1 MPKRSLPA
9 FENERVRLRLL
20 CSDDLP
26 LTLRW
31 RNQDHIRRWFFFSD
45 LIAPEQ
51 HAHWFEQYQERD
63 DDFVFIIED
72 IQAGGQPVGQV
83 ALYHIDWGEKRAEF
97 GRLMIG
103 EASAAGKGL
112 AFAATQLVLKV
123 AFQDLALRE
132 TYLEVYADNVRAITI
147 YEAMGFQTIAQRED
161 IRIMSITSA
170 RYIWKA
176 ARKSPAGSEPARG
189 LEPAK

>member
-1 MPKRSLPA
+1 
-9 FENERVRLRLL
+9 
-20 CSDDLP
+20 
-26 LTLRW
+26 
-31 RNQDHIRRWFFFSD
+31 
-45 LIAPEQ
+45 
-51 HAHWFEQYQERD
+51 
-63 DDFVFIIED
+63 
-72 IQAGGQPVGQV
+72 
-83 ALYHIDWGEKRAEF
+83 
-97 GRLMIG
+97 MIG